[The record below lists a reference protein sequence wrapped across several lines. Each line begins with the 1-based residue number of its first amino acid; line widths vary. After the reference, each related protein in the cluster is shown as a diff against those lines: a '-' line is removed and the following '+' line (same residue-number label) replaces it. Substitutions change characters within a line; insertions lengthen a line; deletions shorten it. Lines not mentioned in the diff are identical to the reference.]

1 MVSTGVSAEVGRSGR
16 TGARGGSVN
25 TQPSQAQVVA
35 TVRGLGIEAEDLPG
49 FLAVFVLMLALVDA
63 SVTSSLLPLRVQ
75 LLPGLGILTEVVV
88 SYILAFVLYRLGEL
102 WDVAI
107 DGRTW
112 RWLRVLPHA
121 GELERDRVQAQE
133 RLGAQHDLYDA
144 AVKLIDRSHRH
155 DVIQKLEVS
164 RARARLCRTLI
175 LPVLLISVVCLAAPD
190 WNVNLAGLAT
200 LGIAVGLL
208 VVFAKERVNHVH
220 QVYAAVGDL

>member
-1 MVSTGVSAEVGRSGR
+1 MVSTGISAEVGRSRQASSKG
-16 TGARGGSVN
+16 TNVN
-25 TQPSQAQVVA
+25 APSQTQLLA

-49 FLAVFVLMLALVDA
+49 FFAVFVLMLTLVDA

-112 RWLRVLPHA
+112 RWLRVLPRA
-121 GELERDRVQAQE
+121 GDLERDRVKAQE
-133 RLGAQHDLYDA
+133 RLGVQHGLYDA
-144 AVKLIDRSHRH
+144 AVKLIDSSHRH
-155 DVIQKLEVS
+155 DLLDKLEVS
-164 RARARLCRTLI
+164 RARSRLCRTLI
-175 LPVLLISVVCLAAPD
+175 LPVLVISGVCLVAPD
-190 WNVNLAGLAT
+190 WNVNLVGLAA
-200 LGIAVGLL
+200 LGVLIGLL
-208 VVFAKERVNHVH
+208 VAFAKERVNHVH

>member
-1 MVSTGVSAEVGRSGR
+1 MVSTGVSGEVSRSR
-16 TGARGGSVN
+16 QASSKGGTAS
-25 TQPSQAQVVA
+25 TAPSQAQVLA
-35 TVRGLGIEAEDLPG
+35 TVRGLGIEAGDLPA

-102 WDVAI
+102 WDVAV
-107 DGRTW
+107 DGKSW

-121 GELERDRVQAQE
+121 GDLEGDRLRAQE
-133 RLGAQHDLYDA
+133 RLGVQHGLYDA

-155 DVIQKLEVS
+155 DLLDKVEVS

-175 LPVLLISVVCLAAPD
+175 LPVLVISVVCLVAPD
-190 WNVNLAGLAT
+190 WNVNLAGLAA
-200 LGIAVGLL
+200 LALVLGLL
-208 VVFAKERVNHVH
+208 VAFAKERVNHVH

>member
-1 MVSTGVSAEVGRSGR
+1 MVSTGVSAEVGRSR
-16 TGARGGSVN
+16 HTSSRGGPVSSAAN
-25 TQPSQAQVVA
+25 QTQVLA

-49 FLAVFVLMLALVDA
+49 FIAVFVLMLALVDA

-75 LLPGLGILTEVVV
+75 LLPGLGILTELVV

-121 GELERDRVQAQE
+121 GDLERGRLEAQE
-133 RLGAQHDLYDA
+133 RLGVYRGLYEA
-144 AVKLIDRSHRH
+144 AMTRIERSHRH
-155 DVIQKLEVS
+155 DLIDKVEVS
-164 RARARLCRTLI
+164 RARSRLCRTLI
-175 LPVLLISVVCLAAPD
+175 LPVLVISAVCMVAPD
-190 WNVNLAGLAT
+190 WNVNLAGLAA
-200 LGIAVGLL
+200 LGVVVGLL
-208 VVFAKERVNHVH
+208 VAFAKEHVNHVH

>member
-1 MVSTGVSAEVGRSGR
+1 MVSTGVSAEVGRSRQISGK
-16 TGARGGSVN
+16 GGSV
-25 TQPSQAQVVA
+25 TTAASQAQMLA

-49 FLAVFVLMLALVDA
+49 FVAVFVLMLALVDA
-63 SVTSSLLPLRVQ
+63 GVTSALLPLRLQ

-121 GELERDRVQAQE
+121 GDLERDRLRAEE
-133 RLGAQHDLYDA
+133 RLGVQHGLYDA
-144 AVKLIDRSHRH
+144 AVKLIARSHRA
-155 DVIQKLEVS
+155 DLLDRVEVS

-175 LPVLLISVVCLAAPD
+175 LPVLVISAVCLVAPD
-190 WNVNLAGLAT
+190 WNVNLAGLA
-200 LGIAVGLL
+200 AVVVVIGLL
-208 VVFAKERVNHVH
+208 VAFANERVNHVH
-220 QVYAAVGDL
+220 QVYAAVRDL